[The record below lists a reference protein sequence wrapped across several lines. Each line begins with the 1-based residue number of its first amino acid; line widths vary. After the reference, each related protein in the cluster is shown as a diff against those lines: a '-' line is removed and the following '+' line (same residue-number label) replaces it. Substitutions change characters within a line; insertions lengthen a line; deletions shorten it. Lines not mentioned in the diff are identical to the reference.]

1 MNVELAQRIAALDGD
16 EELLVGRILDRLD
29 IGREDY
35 GAWVAYQER
44 RDLEEE
50 TLQELLD
57 GVIYLAMRLEAIRHA
72 K

>member
-1 MNVELAQRIAALDGD
+1 MNVELAQRIAALEGD
-16 EELLVGRILDRLD
+16 EELLVAHIIDRLD

-57 GVIYLAMRLEAIRHA
+57 GVIYLAMRLEAIRA